1 MAFGYNSVAD
11 WIAGLSIAGVT
22 VRSTN
27 AIPEA
32 VQPMRAPMLAPDP
45 VNFVSDVT
53 VERLSGR
60 VLTARAYSVE
70 YVLSY
75 ILYYAPV
82 AEGVSL
88 FTGYRGM
95 LTAVAAIQAAIMA
108 NETPTG
114 AYDIRP
120 YGTPTVGPV
129 QDETGVTYH
138 GARLSFWVQEFN

>member
-1 MAFGYNSVAD
+1 MAFAYNAVAD
-11 WIAGLSIAGVT
+11 WIAGLTVT
-22 VRSTN
+22 GLTIRSTD
-27 AIPEA
+27 ALPEA
-32 VQPMRAPMLAPDP
+32 VQPMQAPLLAPDP
-45 VNFVSDVT
+45 VGFVSEISVA
-53 VERLSGR
+53 RLSGR

-82 AEGVSL
+82 AAGVSL

-95 LTAVAAIQAAIMA
+95 LTTLSAIHAAIMA

-120 YGTPTVGPV
+120 YGTPSVGPV
-129 QDETGVTYH
+129 QDESGNVYH
-138 GARLSFWVQEFN
+138 GARLAFLVNEFN